1 MGAPVDRGQ
10 VKCFL
15 ASLVRSGAAVGLVR
29 ELTKVRP
36 AVRARCRSLALSAS
50 SNKGFRSARVGAS
63 ASPHLLAIVT
73 RMSTA
78 TQMRKSTLDAND
90 DDRGPLLED
99 DLIVPRWDTERAR
112 VVTAITYSYVLT
124 LPAPMRGLSVA
135 FEGPGRGSLNHLV
148 SCPKIFLKVRS
159 HDRALPLAAAAVRR
173 GGCKRRRRQ

>member
-1 MGAPVDRGQ
+1 M
-10 VKCFL
+10 KCFL

-124 LPAPMRGLSVA
+124 LPAPMRGLLSGV
-135 FEGPGRGSLNHLV
+135 RGS
-148 SCPKIFLKVRS
+148 
-159 HDRALPLAAAAVRR
+159 RAGLS
-173 GGCKRRRRQ
+173 